1 MMFSSKQT
9 ETSNFSSSI
18 FSSTSTYV
26 VSSSAN
32 AVEVASS
39 GTGPQMKS
47 SMPQMTTQIFTEAA
61 QADLTLEP
69 LVKKTNKLMKK
80 RALLHQS
87 RPKLANSKTLNAQAE
102 INQTAMTKN
111 SSSLS
116 RANTS
121 KARAIQRRLKL
132 SHKLRQL
139 HTSTARLA

>member
-1 MMFSSKQT
+1 MFSSKQT

-26 VSSSAN
+26 VSSSAS

-80 RALLHQS
+80 RALLPQS
-87 RPKLANSKTLNAQAE
+87 RPKLANSKVITKLPQKLASNGSRLSIQAG
-102 INQTAMTKN
+102 
-111 SSSLS
+111 SSFSL
-116 RANTS
+116 
-121 KARAIQRRLKL
+121 
-132 SHKLRQL
+132 LRFNRNK
-139 HTSTARLA
+139 TNFVPV